1 MKTLVLG
8 LGNELIADDAV
19 GIFAAR
25 ELKNRIGDKADVIE
39 TSLHGVAL
47 MEFFIGYDRAIIV
60 DAIRTGVHP
69 PGTIMEFDSS
79 ELVGVFSPSPHYSG
93 LSEIFILAREMELEF
108 PSEVTIV
115 AVEAEDVLT
124 IGGGMTEAVRAAF
137 PELLERV
144 ENLIKNESHQN

>member
-25 ELKNRIGDKADVIE
+25 ELQNRIGDKADVIE

-79 ELVGVFSPSPHYSG
+79 ELDQTFSPSPHYSG
-93 LSEIFILAREMELEF
+93 LPEIFILAREMELDF
-108 PSEVTIV
+108 PKEVTIV
-115 AVEAEDVLT
+115 AVEAEDVTTL
-124 IGGGMTEAVRAAF
+124 GGVMTEAVRKSL
-137 PELLERV
+137 PELIDRIEQLV
-144 ENLIKNESHQN
+144 SL